1 MIVSYS
7 RISFADGDKSKYDIN
22 NSRSI
27 VNQINFIN
35 LYATKKGLFIDEEYV
50 DDGYSGVNFDRPAFQ
65 RMIDDIEEG
74 KIDTII
80 TKDISRLGRNFLDT
94 LYYITDYFPKHEIRY
109 IAINDGYDSSNPD
122 SGMCDM
128 FLQVRTLL
136 NERYIKN
143 CSEKVR
149 NAKQQQREKNNYMG
163 FIAPYGY
170 KIVKKNGIRTLEID
184 KYASTIITRIFKEI
198 ANGNSRIEV
207 AKELN
212 KEKIL
217 PPSVYMQMTTPSN
230 RQYRKKW
237 SAGAIYRIIRN
248 RTYTGNIVYG
258 RVMKKDYKSKY
269 EYVSLDERK
278 MIKDTH
284 PAIIEDELYNKANL
298 NLKRLSKK
306 KKNNYNGLFSGLVI
320 CGKCGRPM
328 TAMQRTRSYGKVT
341 YHFACGKIFEGNI
354 CKSRT
359 IADEKLKK
367 IISTV
372 LINIIN
378 EHIDGNKIIDT
389 EKKNLLKK
397 SQIDNK
403 IEGLRINISNYE
415 DEIKNNYLKKVNN
428 EISIDDFVKLR
439 ESIVLK
445 KKEAEKKLKEL
456 LSIKEEETFRDN
468 LYEKYCDFLT
478 EEKILKYGLRELV
491 SEIIVSKDKLVIKF
505 NFSLCSDAT
514 VNLY

>member
-35 LYATKKGLFIDEEYV
+35 LYATKNGLFIDEEYV

-94 LYYITDYFPKHEIRY
+94 LYYITDYFPKHKIRY

-128 FLQVRTLL
+128 FLQVRTFL

-143 CSEKVR
+143 CSEKIR
-149 NAKQQQREKNNYMG
+149 NVKQQQRDKNNYMG
-163 FIAPYGY
+163 FVAPYGY

-207 AKELN
+207 AKQLN

-217 PPSVYMQMTTPSN
+217 SPSVYMQMTTPSN

-237 SAGAIYRIIRN
+237 SAGAIYRIVRN

-258 RVMKKDYKSKY
+258 RVIKKDYKSKY

-278 MIKDTH
+278 TIKNTH
-284 PAIIEDELYNKANL
+284 PAIIEDELYNQANL

-328 TAMQRTRSYGKVT
+328 TAMQRTRSHGNIT
-341 YHFACGKIFEGNI
+341 YHFSCGKIFDGKV

-367 IISTV
+367 IVSNI

-378 EHIDGNKIIDT
+378 EHIDDNRIIDT
-389 EKKNLLKK
+389 EKKNLLKRN
-397 SQIDNK
+397 QINNK
-403 IEGLRINISNYE
+403 IKGLQINISNYE
-415 DEIKNNYLKKVNN
+415 NEIKNNYLKKVNN
-428 EISIDDFVKLR
+428 EISIIDFINLR
-439 ESIVLK
+439 KDIMLK
-445 KKEAEKKLKEL
+445 KKEDEKILKEL
-456 LSIKEEETFRDN
+456 LSRKEEETFRDN

-478 EEKILKYGLRELV
+478 EDKILKYGLRELI
-491 SEIIVSKDKLVIKF
+491 SEIIVYKDKLVIKF
-505 NFSLCSDAT
+505 NFSLSSDAT

>member
-35 LYATKKGLFIDEEYV
+35 LYAMKNGLFIDEEYV

-94 LYYITDYFPKHEIRY
+94 LYYITDYFPKHKIRY

-128 FLQVRTLL
+128 FLQVRTFL

-143 CSEKVR
+143 CSEKIR
-149 NAKQQQREKNNYMG
+149 NVKQQQRDKNNYMG
-163 FIAPYGY
+163 FVAPYGY

-207 AKELN
+207 AKQLN

-217 PPSVYMQMTTPSN
+217 SPSVYMQMTTPSN

-258 RVMKKDYKSKY
+258 RVIKKDYKSKY

-278 MIKDTH
+278 TIKNTH
-284 PAIIEDELYNKANL
+284 PAIIEDELYNQANL

-328 TAMQRTRSYGKVT
+328 TAMQRTRSHGNIT
-341 YHFACGKIFEGNI
+341 YHFSCGKIFDGKV

-367 IISTV
+367 IVSNI

-378 EHIDGNKIIDT
+378 EHIDDNRIIDT
-389 EKKNLLKK
+389 EKKNLLKRN
-397 SQIDNK
+397 QINNK
-403 IEGLRINISNYE
+403 IKGLQINISNYE
-415 DEIKNNYLKKVNN
+415 NEIKNNYLKKVNN
-428 EISIDDFVKLR
+428 EISIIDFINLR
-439 ESIVLK
+439 KDIMLK
-445 KKEAEKKLKEL
+445 KKEDEKILKEL
-456 LSIKEEETFRDN
+456 LSRKEEETFRDN

-478 EEKILKYGLRELV
+478 EDKILKYGLRELI
-491 SEIIVSKDKLVIKF
+491 SEIIVYKDKLVIKF
-505 NFSLCSDAT
+505 NFSLSSDAT